1 MRTFL
6 ALDLPDSFREELS
19 NLIDDLR
26 SYTKHEVNWV
36 APQNLHIT
44 FQFIGNTKPEDIPE
58 ITQSASELFSSLFQA
73 DSLKSYLK
81 DLSFSN
87 PKLEIHPQN
96 RPRII
101 WISLIS
107 EDRKIFTINS
117 KLKQMLISKGYK
129 LDSKPLKLHITL
141 GRVKKRLPEI
151 LIQRILTTELI
162 RKSLTVE
169 QATLYQSVLQ
179 PTGPVYTALAEF
191 SFKNKE

>member
-6 ALDLPDSFREELS
+6 ALDIPNNFREDLA

-36 APQNLHIT
+36 APENLHIT
-44 FQFIGNTKPEDIPE
+44 FQFIGKTEPEDIPE
-58 ITQSASELFSSLFQA
+58 ITQSAAELFSSLFPS
-73 DSLKSYLK
+73 DSAKSYLK

-87 PKLEIHPQN
+87 PKLEIHPPN

-107 EDRKIFTINS
+107 EDHKIFRINT
-117 KLKQMLISKGYK
+117 KFKQILISKGYE

-151 LIQRILTTELI
+151 LIQRILTTELN
-162 RKSLTVE
+162 RKAIMVE
-169 QATLYQSVLQ
+169 QATLYQSTLQ